1 MDAILGTIVGFLAFG
16 LVWFFILK
24 PKNNNEINNEITL
37 KDEELKAKDEE
48 LKNTQ
53 IDLATRDA
61 ELKAAE
67 DAKQELINQLE
78 DKKDEVKA
86 LYTKVDE
93 ITKGVGEYKS
103 ISEQAI
109 NKHDAFGT
117 RIKNWFE
124 KLTTNV
130 TYQGNFNQQILENLL
145 VDANLVKGR
154 DFFAQKRQTTYNI
167 DTDEDKNVVP
177 DILLKF
183 PERNYII
190 DAKVSLADWTKYVE
204 AVKSNTEED
213 KKLADKYLKDHID
226 SVRKHLFGPKGL
238 DKKNYNKLYGINSLK
253 HVIVFF
259 PADELYTITLKGDI
273 TLQNDAFK
281 KGFIFSSPNNLNNLI
296 AVFEQIKSEK
306 KQIEN
311 ISKIILSAS
320 KIFDKYSDVKTAI
333 KGALESYRTHGNK
346 LQNIVTKSWGSQGL
360 EKQIKKLENEHGV
373 IAGKQIPELP
383 PEQSTIINVTDPEEE
398 EKIITIGKENKS

>member
-1 MDAILGTIVGFLAFG
+1 MENLIIGFVAG
-16 LVWFFILK
+16 LVIFALLWQFVLK
-24 PKNNNEINNEITL
+24 NKVDDT
-37 KDEELKAKDEE
+37 ELK
-48 LKNTQ
+48 
-53 IDLATRDA
+53 IDLAKKET

-67 DAKQELINQLE
+67 DAKQDLINQLNE
-78 DKKDEVKA
+78 KKADIKE
-86 LYTKVDE
+86 LYKKVDNVVA
-93 ITKGVGEYKS
+93 GVNEYKS
-103 ISEQAI
+103 ISDKAI
-109 NKHDAFGT
+109 NKHDVFGT
-117 RIKNWFE
+117 KIKNWFE
-124 KLTTNV
+124 KLTTNI
-130 TYQGNFNQQILENLL
+130 TYQGKFNQQILENLL
-145 VDANLVKGR
+145 TNANLVKNR
-154 DFFAQKRQTTYNI
+154 DFFAQKKQTTYDI
-167 DTDEDKNVVP
+167 DEDKDKDVIP

-204 AVKSNTEED
+204 AVKSNKEED
-213 KKLADKYLKDHID
+213 KKLADNYLKGHID

-273 TLQNDAFK
+273 SLQNDAFK

-311 ISKIILSAS
+311 ISKIITSAS

-333 KGALESYRTHGNK
+333 KGALESYRTHANK
-346 LQNIVTKSWGSQGL
+346 LQNIVTKSWGTQGL
-360 EKQIKKLENEHGV
+360 EKQINKLKDDHGV
-373 IAGKQIPELP
+373 IPGKPIPEIP
-383 PEQSTIINVTDPEEE
+383 PEQSTIVDVADPEED
-398 EKIITIGKENKS
+398 KDKLN

>member
-1 MDAILGTIVGFLAFG
+1 MEAIIGVIIGFVAFG
-16 LVWFFILK
+16 AVWFFLIK
-24 PKNNNEINNEITL
+24 PKNNQSPTEEIKL
-37 KDEELKAKDEE
+37 KEEELKE
-48 LKNTQ
+48 TQ
-53 IDLATRDA
+53 INLATRDA
-61 ELKAAE
+61 ELKAAQ
-67 DAKQELINQLE
+67 DAKLDLEVQLI
-78 DKKDEVKA
+78 DKKKEVKD
-86 LYTKVDE
+86 LYVKVDE
-93 ITKGVGEYKS
+93 ITKGVGEYKL
-103 ISEQAI
+103 ISEKAL
-109 NKHDAFGT
+109 NKHDVFGT
-117 RIKNWFE
+117 KVKNWFE

-130 TYQGNFNQQILENLL
+130 TYQGKFNQQILENLL
-145 VDANLVKGR
+145 EGANLVRNR
-154 DFFAQKRQTTYNI
+154 DFFSQKKQTTYNI
-167 DTDEDKNVVP
+167 EGEQDKDVIP

-204 AVKSNTEED
+204 ALKSNTEED

-259 PADELYTITLKGDI
+259 PADELYTITLSGDVS
-273 TLQNDAFK
+273 LQNDAFK

-333 KGALESYRTHGNK
+333 KGALESYRTHANK
-346 LQNIVTKSWGSQGL
+346 LQNIVIKSWGSQGL
-360 EKQIKKLENEHGV
+360 EKQIKKLEQEHGV
-373 IAGKQIPELP
+373 MPGKQIPEIP
-383 PEQSTIINVTDPEEE
+383 TEQATIIEVSDPEED
-398 EKIITIGKENKS
+398 KDKLN

>member
-1 MDAILGTIVGFLAFG
+1 MEVILGTIVGFLAFG
-16 LVWFFILK
+16 LIWFFLLK
-24 PKNNNEINNEITL
+24 PKNNDEINNELKL
-37 KDEELKAKDEE
+37 KDEELKYKEEE
-48 LKNTQ
+48 LKISQ

-61 ELKAAE
+61 EVKAAV
-67 DAKQELINQLE
+67 DAKQELTKQLE
-78 DKKDEVKA
+78 EKKVEVKT

-109 NKHDAFGT
+109 NKHDVFGT

-130 TYQGNFNQQILENLL
+130 TYQGNFNQQILENILL
-145 VDANLVKGR
+145 DANLVKGR
-154 DFFAQKRQTTYNI
+154 DFFAQKRQKTYNI
-167 DTDEDKNVVP
+167 DNDEDKNVVP

-190 DAKVSLADWTKYVE
+190 DAKVSLADWTKYVD

-213 KKLADKYLKDHID
+213 KKFADKYLKDHID

-320 KIFDKYSDVKTAI
+320 KIFDKYSDVKSAI

-373 IAGKQIPELP
+373 IAGKQIPDLP
-383 PEQSTIINVTDPEEE
+383 PEQSTIINVADPEEE

>member
-1 MDAILGTIVGFLAFG
+1 MEAILGTIIGFLTFA
-16 LVWFFILK
+16 LIWFFILR
-24 PKNNNEINNEITL
+24 PK
-37 KDEELKAKDEE
+37 KDETPIDEIKLKEEE

-53 IDLATRDA
+53 INLATRDA

-67 DAKQELINQLE
+67 DAKQDLENQLK
-78 DKKDEVKA
+78 DKKKEVKD
-86 LYTKVDE
+86 LYDKVDD
-93 ITKGVGEYKS
+93 ITKGVSEYKS
-103 ISEQAI
+103 ISEKAI
-109 NKHDAFGT
+109 NKHDVFGT
-117 RIKNWFE
+117 KIKNWFE

-130 TYQGNFNQQILENLL
+130 TYQGKFNQQILENLL
-145 VDANLVKGR
+145 EGANLVRNR
-154 DFFAQKRQTTYNI
+154 DFFAQKKQTTYDI
-167 DTDEDKNVVP
+167 DGNQDKDVIP

-204 AVKSNTEED
+204 ALKSNTEED
-213 KKLADKYLKDHID
+213 KKVADKYLKDHID

-238 DKKNYNKLYGINSLK
+238 DKKNYNKLYGISSLK

-259 PADELYTITLKGDI
+259 PADELYTITLKGDVS
-273 TLQNDAFK
+273 LQNDAFK

-311 ISKIILSAS
+311 ISKIITSAS
-320 KIFDKYSDVKTAI
+320 KIFDKYTDVKTAI
-333 KGALESYRTHGNK
+333 KGALQSYKTHANH

-360 EKQIKKLENEHGV
+360 EKQINKLKEDHGV
-373 IAGKQIPELP
+373 ISGKQIPQVP
-383 PEQSTIINVTDPEEE
+383 QEQTAVSEIDDPEDSDQ
-398 EKIITIGKENKS
+398 NKLN

>member
-1 MDAILGTIVGFLAFG
+1 MESILGTIVGFLAFG
-16 LVWFFILK
+16 IIWFFLLR
-24 PKNNNEINNEITL
+24 PKNNEAPA
-37 KDEELKAKDEE
+37 DELKFKEEE
-48 LKNTQ
+48 LKNSQ
-53 IDLATRDA
+53 INLATRDA
-61 ELKAAE
+61 EVKAAE
-67 DAKQELINQLE
+67 DAKQDLIIQLDE
-78 DKKDEVKA
+78 KKEEVKD
-86 LYTKVDE
+86 LYKKVDD

-103 ISEQAI
+103 ISEKAI
-109 NKHDAFGT
+109 NKHDVFGT
-117 RIKNWFE
+117 KIKNWFE

-130 TYQGNFNQQILENLL
+130 TYQGKFNQQILENLL
-145 VDANLVKGR
+145 LDANLVRNR
-154 DFFAQKRQTTYNI
+154 DFFAQKKQTTY
-167 DTDEDKNVVP
+167 DVDEDKDKDVIP

-190 DAKVSLADWTKYVE
+190 DAKVSLADWTKYVD
-204 AVKSNTEED
+204 AVKSNKEED
-213 KKLADKYLKDHID
+213 KKLADKYLKDHTD

-273 TLQNDAFK
+273 SLQNDAFK

-311 ISKIILSAS
+311 IGKIITSAS

-333 KGALESYRTHGNK
+333 KGALESYRAHANK
-346 LQNIVTKSWGSQGL
+346 LQNIVTKSWGTQGL
-360 EKQIKKLENEHGV
+360 EKQIKKLEDEHGV
-373 IAGKQIPELP
+373 IPGKQIPEIP
-383 PEQSTIINVTDPEEE
+383 VEQSTIVDISDPEED
-398 EKIITIGKENKS
+398 KDKLN